1 MKRKKILIQLTIM
14 AAIMGMTLTTNP
26 VITKAEVKNL
36 SVVDQNNKKLTWEYY
51 NQTALDFLNYCDKES
66 LKKYD
71 SSLYMGMTEAQAKEM
86 KAYIEENILKGETT
100 DYKKAKLIYDWI
112 WQNVKYGYNKNR
124 QIGFKPYDVFTIK
137 HAVCG

>member
-36 SVVDQNNKKLTWEYY
+36 SVVEQNNKKLTWEYY

-66 LKKYD
+66 LKKYVAH
-71 SSLYMGMTEAQAKEM
+71 YTWE
-86 KAYIEENILKGETT
+86 
-100 DYKKAKLIYDWI
+100 
-112 WQNVKYGYNKNR
+112 
-124 QIGFKPYDVFTIK
+124 
-137 HAVCG
+137 